1 MFMSSLLQN
10 LSAILAQAFTDE
22 GLPPEFGAVRVSDRP
37 DLAQFQC
44 NGAMNAARV
53 AKKNPRAVA
62 EAIVARIQ
70 ANPAFAKIDIA
81 GPGFINLTLT
91 DAFLTQFIGG
101 KINDDR
107 FGIAPWVAGETM
119 VLDYGGPNV
128 AKAMHVGHLRPCIIG
143 DCLRRMALFAG
154 YRAVGD
160 VHLGDW
166 GTPMGMIIAE
176 LERRHPDWPY
186 FDPGFTGPYPSES
199 PVSIQDLEVIYPES
213 AAAAK
218 EDPLKMEAAR
228 RATVELQDGRP
239 GYRALWRHFVD
250 VSIAAI
256 KLNYTAL
263 DVHFDLWKGEA
274 DVHDLIA
281 PMVDDLRVRGFA
293 VEDDGAV
300 VVPVKGNADEKEV
313 PPLILYKRDGA
324 VMYGTTDL
332 ATIVE
337 RMRDFTPSKI
347 IYVVDQRQALH
358 FEQVFRAARLSG
370 IAPEATELTHAG
382 FGTMNGADGKPFK
395 TRSGGV
401 MRLEEM
407 IAMAV
412 DAVRD
417 QMKNANI
424 AQDMAEAEREKTAS
438 QVAVAAIKFA
448 DLQNQRQSDYIF
460 DLNRFTSFEGKTGPY
475 LQYQAVRIKSILRK
489 GAEQGMTPAED
500 LRINDENRALVLL
513 MMEWPEAIETSLRN
527 YTPHVLCDHVY
538 RLANA
543 FSSFYGNCH
552 ILSEPD
558 EAVRAQR
565 LALCDAVLRQLTLSL
580 GLLGISVPE
589 RM

>member
-1 MFMSSLLQN
+1 MKSLLLE
-10 LSAILAQAFTDE
+10 LSAILAQAFVDE

-44 NGAMNAARV
+44 NGAMNAARAV
-53 AKKNPRAVA
+53 KKNPRAVA
-62 EAIVARIQ
+62 EAIVSRIVSH
-70 ANPAFAKIDIA
+70 PAFARIEIA
-81 GPGFINLTLT
+81 GPGFINLTAT
-91 DAFLTQFIGG
+91 DAYLEKFIAD
-101 KINDDR
+101 KIGDDR
-107 FGIAPWVAGETM
+107 FGLSPWIENETM

-143 DCLRRMALFAG
+143 DSLRRMAVFAG
-154 YRAVGD
+154 YRALGD

-186 FDPGFTGPYPSES
+186 FDAGFSGPYPAES
-199 PVSIQDLEVIYPES
+199 PVSIEYLEVIYPES

-218 EDPLKMEAAR
+218 DDPEKMEAAR
-228 RATVELQDGRP
+228 RATVALQDGRP
-239 GYRALWRHFVD
+239 GYRALWAHFVA

-256 KLNYTAL
+256 KLNYEAL

-281 PMVDDLRVRGFA
+281 PMVDDLRARGLA
-293 VEDDGAV
+293 IDDNGAV
-300 VVPVKGNADEKEV
+300 IVPVKGPDDDKEV

-337 RMRDFTPSKI
+337 RMRDYNPSKI
-347 IYVVDQRQALH
+347 VYIVDQRQALH

-370 IAPEATELTHAG
+370 IAPDTVALTHAG

-401 MRLEEM
+401 MRLEDM

-412 DAVRD
+412 DAVKE
-417 QMKNANI
+417 QM
-424 AQDMAEAEREKTAS
+424 KTAS
-438 QVAVAAIKFA
+438 LAEDLDPQTREKIASHIAVAAIKFA

-460 DLNRFTSFEGKTGPY
+460 DLNRFTAFEGKTGPY
-475 LQYQAVRIKSILRK
+475 MQYQAVRIKSILRK
-489 GAEQGMTPAED
+489 AAERGDSPAS
-500 LRINDENRALVLL
+500 IIGVNDENRDIILL
-513 MMEWPEAIETSLRN
+513 MCALPEAIDTALRN

-538 RLANA
+538 RLAGL
-543 FSSFYGNCH
+543 FSGYYAQHH
-552 ILSEPD
+552 ILSEED
-558 EAVRAQR
+558 AALRVAR
-565 LALCDAVLRQLTLSL
+565 LGLCAAVLRQISL
-580 GLLGISVPE
+580 CLDLLGITVPE